1 MPETSKERKRVIIIL
16 GGSLAFIALW
26 GLMLIP
32 WGNKESGA
40 YLTQGEVYQA
50 GSPDQ
55 VFNALM
61 VPEYTGPTDKTF
73 VYKGIC
79 NEDIRVPL
87 EAPVNQVKRVINDR
101 RSQSEEIKT
110 LARSLGADIVGI
122 CELNPKWKF
131 SGVPLNHKYA
141 IAVGEALPYSFCREQ
156 KDDVKA
162 MISTKSALD
171 FYRQG
176 GKIALFLADTIRE
189 MGYPARAHYESWSQ
203 VLTVPVT
210 VDAGLGEVGRNSLLI
225 TPEYGPRCR
234 FAIVTTDLPLETD
247 KKTKSSGITEF
258 CEICDRCVTTCPA
271 KAIPAGGP
279 TVTRGVVKWQLDL
292 DKCFKYWYQ
301 GSNAWSRC
309 MVCMTACPWN
319 KADNVLHKVGSFLAS
334 RSPFSR
340 WVILKVDGILGY
352 GEKVDTTPIIRTSSK

>member
-1 MPETSKERKRVIIIL
+1 MPQTNNERNRIVIIL
-16 GGSLAFIALW
+16 GGSLLFITFWA
-26 GLMLIP
+26 LMLIP
-32 WGNKESGA
+32 WGNKAPGA
-40 YLTQGEVYQA
+40 YLTRGEVQQA

-61 VPEYTGPTDKTF
+61 VPEYTGPKDKTF

-87 EAPVNQVKRVINDR
+87 DAPINPIKRIVNDP
-101 RSQSEEIKT
+101 RSQSQEIKAM
-110 LARSLGADIVGI
+110 ARALGADLVGI

-131 SGVPLNHKYA
+131 KGVPLNHKYA
-141 IAVGEALPYSFCREQ
+141 IAIGEALPYGFCREQ
-156 KDDVKA
+156 KDDTKA
-162 MISTKSALD
+162 MISTKAALD
-171 FYRQG
+171 FYSMG
-176 GKIALFLADTIRE
+176 GRIALFLADSIRE

-203 VLTVPVT
+203 VLTAPVA
-210 VDAGLGEVGRNSLLI
+210 VDAGLGEVGRNSMLI

-234 FAIVTTDLPLETD
+234 IAIITTDLPLEVD
-247 KKTKSSGITEF
+247 KVKSMGIEEF
-258 CEICDRCVTTCPA
+258 CELCDRCVMTCPA

-279 TVTRGVVKWQLDL
+279 TVTRGIVKWQLDL

-301 GSNAWSRC
+301 GDNSWSRC

-319 KADNVLHKVGSFLAS
+319 KADNLLHKVGSFLVS

-340 WVILKVDGILGY
+340 WVILKVDDIMGY
-352 GEKVDTTPIIRTSSK
+352 GEKVDTTPITLTSSK